1 MSRDRL
7 EELEANFRRKKHHGT
22 QLFWVKYNP
31 EAKFKFDLID
41 AREDVEWMVAE
52 IKRLREENAMLREM
66 VESLK
71 SQITDEIEDQ
81 SSPKT

>member
-7 EELEANFRRKKHHGT
+7 EELEQNFRRKKAHGT
-22 QLFWVKYNP
+22 QLFWIKYNP
-31 EAKFKFDLID
+31 ETTFKFDLID

-52 IKRLREENAMLREM
+52 IKRLRDENAMLREL

-71 SQITDEIEDQ
+71 KQITEEIEDQ
-81 SSPKT
+81 SHDS